1 MASGLNNI
9 GYNIHFNCFNMNE
22 GHHSLAAVGQNIRT
36 LRLKYGWSLRDAA
49 RRLDISTSALSK
61 IETGVTDVNLS
72 RLEQIA
78 TVFGVN
84 LVQLWELNFEDAA
97 ARETNLSIAR
107 KKVSE
112 LELEIATFQRK
123 VILLYEKLR
132 QQPSNL
138 QAAHS

>member
-1 MASGLNNI
+1 
-9 GYNIHFNCFNMNE
+9 MND
-22 GHHSLAAVGQNIRT
+22 GNHSLVTVGQNIRT
-36 LRLKYGWSLRDAA
+36 LRVRYGWSLRDAA

-78 TVFGVN
+78 DVFEVN
-84 LVQLWELNFEDAA
+84 LIQLWELDFEDAA
-97 ARETNLSIAR
+97 VRETHLTAAR

-112 LELEIATFQRK
+112 LESEISTFQRK

-132 QQPSNL
+132 QQPSNM
-138 QAAHS
+138 QHAHS

>member
-1 MASGLNNI
+1 
-9 GYNIHFNCFNMNE
+9 MNDVKE
-22 GHHSLAAVGQNIRT
+22 SQLKVGQNIRN

-78 TVFGVN
+78 HIFEVN
-84 LVQLWELNFEDAA
+84 LIQLWELDFEDAA
-97 ARETNLSIAR
+97 ARETNLSIAK

-112 LELEIATFQRK
+112 LELEIAGFQRK

-138 QAAHS
+138 QHAHS

>member
-1 MASGLNNI
+1 
-9 GYNIHFNCFNMNE
+9 MNY
-22 GHHSLAAVGQNIRT
+22 GNQSQLKVGQNIRN

-78 TVFGVN
+78 HIFGIN
-84 LVQLWELNFEDAA
+84 LIQLWELDFEDAA
-97 ARETNLSIAR
+97 ARETNLTVAK
-107 KKVSE
+107 KKVTE
-112 LELEIATFQRK
+112 LETEIATFQRK

-138 QAAHS
+138 QHAHS

>member
-1 MASGLNNI
+1 
-9 GYNIHFNCFNMNE
+9 MND
-22 GHHSLAAVGQNIRT
+22 GHNPVVAVGQNIRS

-61 IETGVTDVNLS
+61 IETGITDVNLS

-78 TVFGVN
+78 HVFDVH
-84 LVQLWELNFEDAA
+84 LVQLWELDFEDAT
-97 ARETNLSIAR
+97 ARETNLSIAK

-112 LELEIATFQRK
+112 LESEIAAFQRK

-132 QQPSNL
+132 QQASNL
-138 QAAHS
+138 QPVHS

>member
-1 MASGLNNI
+1 
-9 GYNIHFNCFNMNE
+9 MNY
-22 GHHSLAAVGQNIRT
+22 GNQSQLKVGQNIRN

-78 TVFGVN
+78 HIFGIN
-84 LVQLWELNFEDAA
+84 LIQLWELDFEDAA
-97 ARETNLSIAR
+97 ARETNLTVAK

-112 LELEIATFQRK
+112 LESEIATFQRK

-138 QAAHS
+138 QHAHS

>member
-1 MASGLNNI
+1 
-9 GYNIHFNCFNMNE
+9 MND
-22 GHHSLAAVGQNIRT
+22 GNKSLVSVGQNIRA

-78 TVFGVN
+78 QIFGVN
-84 LVQLWELNFEDAA
+84 LVQLWQIDFEDAA
-97 ARETNLSIAR
+97 TKETNLNIAR
-107 KKVSE
+107 KKISE
-112 LELEIATFQRK
+112 LELEIAAFQRK

-132 QQPSNL
+132 QQSSTL
-138 QAAHS
+138 QPAHA

>member
-1 MASGLNNI
+1 MND
-9 GYNIHFNCFNMNE
+9 GYD
-22 GHHSLAAVGQNIRT
+22 SLATVGQNIRT

-72 RLEQIA
+72 RLEQISG
-78 TVFGVN
+78 VFGVN
-84 LVQLWELNFEDAA
+84 LIQLWELDFEDAT

-112 LELEIATFQRK
+112 LELEIAAFQRK

-132 QQPSNL
+132 QQASNL
-138 QAAHS
+138 QPAHS

>member
-1 MASGLNNI
+1 MNN
-9 GYNIHFNCFNMNE
+9 
-22 GHHSLAAVGQNIRT
+22 GHNSLAAVGQNIRT

-49 RRLDISTSALSK
+49 RRLEISTSALSK

-78 TVFGVN
+78 DIFGIN
-84 LVQLWELNFEDAA
+84 LVQLWELDFEDAT
-97 ARETNLSIAR
+97 ARETNLSIAK

-112 LELEIATFQRK
+112 LELEIAAFQRK

-132 QQPSNL
+132 QQASTL
-138 QAAHS
+138 QPVHS